1 LLFGA
6 VAFYVEIAKGGKPPF
21 STFFIGFSDKLIYKV
36 VLLYLLTQLIN
47 PIGLIAFIIPG
58 IIFILALFPANYI
71 LYENSDVSIIEIIKE
86 CFRIT
91 KKAKLKLLMFYLS
104 FIEWYILGM
113 LTLGILFIY
122 VTPYISVTSYYLY
135 KKLSGKEYVNSEIS
149 SQYMI

>member
-1 LLFGA
+1 M
-6 VAFYVEIAKGGKPPF
+6 
-21 STFFIGFSDKLIYKV
+21 
-36 VLLYLLTQLIN
+36 
-47 PIGLIAFIIPG
+47 
-58 IIFILALFPANYI
+58 
-71 LYENSDVSIIEIIKE
+71 YENSDVSIIEIIKE

-91 KKAKLKLLMFYLS
+91 KKAKLKVLLFYLS
-104 FIEWYILGM
+104 FIGWYILGM